1 MNTMNAQQHSVL
13 ENAFKTSKATL
24 WFILLFSAAINI
36 LIMGMPLYSMKV
48 LDTVISSGSLDTL
61 VMLTIII
68 AVCFVVM
75 SILMT
80 VRGFILIKASE
91 WLDGKLAKLVLDK
104 SLTFASM
111 RGGVGTSQG
120 IRDLATIKAFVTG
133 PTLISLVDAP
143 WSLVFLLV
151 ILIINPICGLVAIV
165 GSGLLLFL
173 AYLNETATKE
183 ILNKANEYS
192 IQNMAQTDLL
202 LRNAEVI
209 EAMGMR
215 HTITSIWDE
224 ANMYVQNLQS
234 QASSRGNTIMSITK
248 FTRSFLQILLTGIG
262 AFLVLK
268 GQMTAGSIVATSIL
282 AGRAL
287 APFEGAIGSW
297 KGIASLR
304 SAFHRL
310 DKQLKTIPS
319 RNETISL
326 PSPKGDIDV
335 EKCVYAPPGSTAAIL
350 KGISFHVVAGEIVGV
365 IGPSAAGKTTL
376 SKLLVGINRPSAGV
390 VRLDG
395 ADVYTWNRQEFG
407 KNVGY
412 LPQDVELFQG
422 SIKENIARMD
432 PYASPEAIV
441 NAAMIAGVHDMILRL
456 PNGYDTEIGVG
467 GTSLSAGQR
476 QRVGL
481 ARAFFGN
488 PRLLVLDEPNS
499 NLDEAGESALASALK
514 YAATQKITTFII
526 SHRPSTL
533 AHVDRILVLKE
544 GIVSAFGPREEVM
557 GQFTNRQLDQKQ
569 KTSTT

>member
-1 MNTMNAQQHSVL
+1 MNAQQHSVL